1 MTKKMT
7 RPAADGT
14 DQMVCR
20 TDTKP
25 TSMRV
30 CNKCG
35 EQKAMGEMAPDR
47 HTGDGCRSH
56 CRECRAAYDRRRY
69 LAKRESILAQ
79 QREYRQT
86 HPEIGWAASHRRR
99 AQRYGLRLITDV
111 VTTAQLIAQWGD
123 RCLDCTGEFEVIDH
137 RLPVAAGGHHTV
149 LNVVPCCRNCNARK
163 RWTFDE
169 RIIRARRETWAG
181 QAARSHHG
189 PHAQPHTVRAVH
201 PPQQPPGSRGRS

>member
-47 HTGDGCRSH
+47 HAGDGCRSH

-79 QREYRQT
+79 QRKYHLAE
-86 HPEIGWAASHRRR
+86 PGIAWAAGHRSRARR
-99 AQRYGLRLITDV
+99 YRLQLTTQQVSYDDV
-111 VTTAQLIAQWGD
+111 IAQWGGSCVYC
-123 RCLDCTGEFEVIDH
+123 RIGAFEEIDH
-137 RLPVAAGGHHTV
+137 IIPVAAGGSHT
-149 LNVVPCCRNCNARK
+149 LMNIVPSCRACNLRK

-169 RIIRARRETWAG
+169 WIIRDHRAAWAER
-181 QAARSHHG
+181 AHRSS
-189 PHAQPHTVRAVH
+189 AE
-201 PPQQPPGSRGRS
+201 PPNGVQQGRTQFRPSNARGRS